1 MCLFIIRKTIREKND
16 AIILQKVGSV
26 KAPNYKN
33 TNITPGNSVLM
44 FVCFGP
50 IIIHVLYILT
60 DIRAYSVVSCHKP
73 KLEQNS

>member
-1 MCLFIIRKTIREKND
+1 MFLFIIRKTIREKND
-16 AIILQKVGSV
+16 VIILQKVGSV

-33 TNITPGNSVLM
+33 TNIIPGNSVLM
-44 FVCFGP
+44 FAYISP